1 MLRFLL
7 KRIFFFAPVLA
18 VVVLLAFGLSSLA
31 PFNPLD
37 KILESE
43 KSTSQGSFQ
52 TSQLQ
57 KQFWIKKLGLD
68 LPLFYFA
75 VKPLSY
81 SILIEK
87 IYNEEDKEFVQNLVN
102 EYGNVYLSFSFY
114 ERLDQLL
121 ITARSEKNIEVVEL
135 VNELKYFYN
144 SDKAKASISQMQKLS
159 KSTVLN
165 NGMKNIEEAYL
176 SLERN
181 KTKWKN
187 YIPTIRTYSKNRFH
201 QWLFGNN
208 ETDEF
213 KTRGIFLGDFG
224 ISYATRQPVLEIVK
238 NKLPWTLFFSCTSII
253 LAFVIGVP
261 LGVISFLKREKN
273 TGKYI
278 DRISFLLVSIPVFV
292 IAIFLIYTFANP
304 DFVNILPASGV
315 KPVAGFNTN
324 DGWFYKI
331 IKTIPY
337 IIIPVIC
344 YTYSSVAFINLFTK
358 GLLNDNYKLQY
369 ILTARS
375 KGLNE
380 RQAVIKH
387 ALKNALI
394 ALVTVLGNVFPS
406 ILAGSIVLET
416 IFTIPGMGYQT
427 WYAIQNQDYPFITC
441 IVLLTGVL
449 TVIGFLFS
457 DVLNYF
463 IDPRISLSKE
473 K

>member
-7 KRIFFFAPVLA
+7 KRIFFFTPVLI
-18 VVVLLAFGLSSLA
+18 VVVLLAFGLSSMA

-43 KSTSQGSFQ
+43 KSSSQGSAQ
-52 TSQLQ
+52 VSQLQ
-57 KQFWIKKLGLD
+57 KQYWIKKLGLD

-81 SILIEK
+81 STELEK
-87 IYNEEDKEFVQNLVN
+87 IYSKEDRALVQNLIN
-102 EYGNVYLSFSFY
+102 KYGNASLSISFC
-114 ERLDQLL
+114 EKLNQLL
-121 ITARSEKNIEVVEL
+121 ANAKSEKNIQTIDAA
-135 VNELKYFYN
+135 NQLKN
-144 SDKAKASISQMQKLS
+144 SYAGEKTEAVILQMRSPSMTTLLINS
-159 KSTVLN
+159 LENV
-165 NGMKNIEEAYL
+165 GDAYL
-176 SLERN
+176 KLEQN

-187 YIPTIRTYSKNRFH
+187 YIPTLRFYSENRFH

-213 KTRGIFLGDFG
+213 KTRGIFRGDFG
-224 ISYATRQPVLEIVK
+224 VSYATRQPVMEIVK
-238 NKLPWTLFFSCTSII
+238 SKLPWTLFFSCTSII

-261 LGVISFLKREKN
+261 LGIVSFLKREQH
-273 TGKYI
+273 TGKFI
-278 DRISFLLVSIPVFV
+278 DRISFLLISIPVFV

-304 DFVNILPASGV
+304 DFLNLLPASGI
-315 KPVAGFNTN
+315 KPVAGFDPN

-331 IKTIPY
+331 SKTIPHL
-337 IIIPVIC
+337 IIPLIC
-344 YTYSSVAFINLFTK
+344 YTYSSVTFINLFIK
-358 GLLNDNYKLQY
+358 GLLSSNSKLQY
-369 ILTARS
+369 MLTARA

-394 ALVTVLGNVFPS
+394 PLVSIFGNVFPS
-406 ILAGSIVLET
+406 VLAGSIVLET

-449 TVIGFLFS
+449 TVIGFLIA

-463 IDPRISLSKE
+463 IDPRISLAEE